1 MLIESKVLG
10 QRKRPFE
17 PWELDLF
24 ESKTEILSLEQFLR
38 RVVIQEVEAF
48 KIRQEERKLLR
59 VLTKEEIATGTLKG
73 KVDMGGRDLE
83 QEAQPQEAIENA
95 LLAFKDGFYYV
106 FVDEKQIEKLDEE
119 ITLYPNSHILFLRL
133 VPLVG
138 G

>member
-17 PWELDLF
+17 PWELNLF
-24 ESKTEILSLEQFLR
+24 ESKVETLSLEKFLSH
-38 RVVIQEVEAF
+38 VVLQEIEAF
-48 KIRQEERKLLR
+48 KIRQEERKLLQ
-59 VLTKEEIATGTLKG
+59 VLSKEEMAAGTLKG
-73 KVDMGGRDLE
+73 KIDMGGRDLE
-83 QEAQPQEAIENA
+83 QEIQPQEAIENA

-106 FVDEKQIEKLDEE
+106 FVDQKQIEKLEEE
-119 ITLYPNSHILFLRL
+119 ITLYPNSHIMFLRL

>member
-24 ESKTEILSLEQFLR
+24 ESKTEILSLEQFLC
-38 RVVIQEVEAF
+38 RVVIQEVETF

-59 VLTKEEIATGTLKG
+59 VLSKEEIVAGTLKG

-83 QEAQPQEAIENA
+83 QEVEPQEAIENA

-119 ITLYPNSHILFLRL
+119 ITLYPTSHILFLRL